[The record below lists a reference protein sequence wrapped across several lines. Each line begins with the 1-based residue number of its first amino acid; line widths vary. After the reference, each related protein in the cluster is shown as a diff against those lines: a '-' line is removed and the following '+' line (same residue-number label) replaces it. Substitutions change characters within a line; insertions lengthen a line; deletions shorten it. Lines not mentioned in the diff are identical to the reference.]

1 MNFKETCMPDWNLEP
16 KRTALINVDMQN
28 AFVEGTPLSAPGGVA
43 LLRPV
48 NRVADACRAA
58 GIKVIH
64 TLHVT
69 RADGTNLGT
78 MGELIEPVR
87 AGYIR
92 EGSETAKLHPGVKV
106 EKGDILLYKPR
117 YGSFTGTD
125 LDLVLRSNGIDTVI
139 ISGICTNICCETTAR
154 EAGMRD
160 YRVFFLSDGT
170 ETFPAG
176 GMTVEEIKRATL
188 TTIGLAFAR
197 VLSVDECIA
206 LIKKGSAPAERVRTA
221 VAAE

>member
-1 MNFKETCMPDWNLEP
+1 MADYTLVPE
-16 KRTALINVDMQN
+16 RTALINVDMQN

-43 LLRPV
+43 LLAPV
-48 NRVADACRAA
+48 NRLAAACRQA
-58 GIKVIH
+58 GIRVIH

-69 RADGTNLGT
+69 RADGSNLGT

-92 EGSETAKLHPGVKV
+92 EGSETARLHPGVEV
-106 EKGDILLYKPR
+106 GPDDLMLYKPR

-125 LDLVLRSNGIDTVI
+125 LDLILRGNGIDSI
-139 ISGICTNICCETTAR
+139 IITGICTNICCETTAR

-160 YRVFFLSDGT
+160 YHVFFTSDGT

-176 GMTVEEIKRATL
+176 GLSVEQIKEATL
-188 TTIGLAFAR
+188 TTLGLAFAKI
-197 VLSVDECIA
+197 VSVDETIE
-206 LIKKGSAPAERVRTA
+206 LIRVGVRS
-221 VAAE
+221 

>member
-1 MNFKETCMPDWNLEP
+1 MGDYQLIPSK
-16 KRTALINVDMQN
+16 TALVNIDMQN

-43 LLRPV
+43 LLESV
-48 NRVADACRAA
+48 NRLAAACRAA

-87 AGYIR
+87 AGYIK

-106 EKGDILLYKPR
+106 EKGDIHLYKPR

-125 LDLVLRSNGIDTVI
+125 LDLILRSNGIDTI
-139 ISGICTNICCETTAR
+139 IITGICTNICCETTAR

-160 YRVFFLSDGT
+160 YHVFFTSDGT
-170 ETFPAG
+170 ETFPLGDLTA
-176 GMTVEEIKRATL
+176 EQIKKATL
-188 TTIGLAFAR
+188 TTLGLAFAKII
-197 VLSVDECIA
+197 SVNG
-206 LIKKGSAPAERVRTA
+206 LIDVIRRNSNSKI
-221 VAAE
+221 AAE

>member
-1 MNFKETCMPDWNLEP
+1 MGDYQLIPAK
-16 KRTALINVDMQN
+16 TALVNVDMQN

-43 LLRPV
+43 LLDPV
-48 NRVADACRAA
+48 NRLAAACRAA

-87 AGYIR
+87 AGYIK

-106 EKGDILLYKPR
+106 EKNDIHLYKPR

-125 LDLVLRSNGIDTVI
+125 LDLILRSNGIDTI
-139 ISGICTNICCETTAR
+139 IITGICTNICCETTAR

-160 YRVFFLSDGT
+160 YHVFFTSDGT
-170 ETFPAG
+170 ETFPLGDLTADQ
-176 GMTVEEIKRATL
+176 IKKATIATL
-188 TTIGLAFAR
+188 GLAFAKII
-197 VLSVDECIA
+197 SVND
-206 LIKKGSAPAERVRTA
+206 LIDLIRRNSNSKI
-221 VAAE
+221 AAE